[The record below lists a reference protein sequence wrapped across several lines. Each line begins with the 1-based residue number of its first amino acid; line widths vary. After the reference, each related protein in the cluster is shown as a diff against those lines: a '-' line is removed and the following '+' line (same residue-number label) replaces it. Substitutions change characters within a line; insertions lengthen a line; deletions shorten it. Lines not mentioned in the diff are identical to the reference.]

1 MQIPRFNMFSD
12 VKRTYLCGNALQS
25 SHGRPQSVRISRF
38 NVLKPFWHGMR
49 KALEYGYGVSGQ
61 NADHIDP
68 ASATCNGHA
77 LHKAKCIIAHSSEFI
92 RNATGIFEL

>member
-1 MQIPRFNMFSD
+1 
-12 VKRTYLCGNALQS
+12 
-25 SHGRPQSVRISRF
+25 
-38 NVLKPFWHGMR
+38 MR

-92 RNATGIFEL
+92 RNATGIFELWETGCFKIVLRLTSRIERSAQVG